1 MTGPSASRPASASLR
16 PLGDRLE
23 LVLGGEWR
31 ITGEPPRWTPPAVA
45 SKPSALVC
53 RLDDAIFWDSSL
65 VFYLTTA
72 RTWCDG
78 QKILFVSDALPAN
91 LIALLAQLDRA
102 VATPRKERAIGM
114 VSLVGIGAQDLV
126 QQFTGISHFVGE
138 CSISIVRLARHPRRF
153 RWKDCLNEMQQ
164 CGAMA
169 LPIVSLVSFLV
180 GVTLAYTAAIIL
192 RLFGGDI
199 WIADLIG
206 LSVTR
211 EMAAV
216 MTGVVLA
223 GRTGA
228 AYAAQLGNMKANE
241 EIDALSTLGVAPV
254 DFLVIPRMLALA
266 LMTPL
271 LALYANLLG
280 ILGGMVIAL
289 SILSI
294 PPTAYWVELVSAV
307 DFSDVTTGL
316 IKASCFGMIIGMSGC
331 LRGLQADRS
340 AAGVGKA
347 ATSAVV
353 TALILMVVA
362 DALFAVI
369 FNILGW

>member
-1 MTGPSASRPASASLR
+1 MPGPTTSRSASATLR

-23 LVLGGEWR
+23 LALGGEWR
-31 ITGEPPRWTPPAVA
+31 ITGNVPRWTPPDSPEKPATVA
-45 SKPSALVC
+45 CQIEEGL
-53 RLDDAIFWDSSL
+53 FWDSSL
-65 VFYLTTA
+65 VFYLSTA
-72 RTWCDG
+72 RAWCAANQVAFETAG
-78 QKILFVSDALPAN
+78 LPAN
-91 LIALLAQLDRA
+91 LLTLLGQLDSA
-102 VATPRKERAIGM
+102 GSTPTKERG
-114 VSLVGIGAQDLV
+114 VGVLSLVGLGAQDLV
-126 QQFTGISHFVGE
+126 AQFTGLAHFVGE
-138 CSISIVRLARHPRRF
+138 CSISAVRLVRNPQLF
-153 RWKDCLNEMQQ
+153 RWKDCLDEMQQ

-199 WIADLIG
+199 WVADLIG

-211 EMAAV
+211 EMGAV

-228 AYAAQLGNMKANE
+228 AYAAHLGNMKANE
-241 EIDALSTLGVAPV
+241 EIDALSTLGVEPV
-254 DFLVIPRMLALA
+254 DFLVVPRMVALA

-280 ILGGMVIAL
+280 ILGGMIIAL

-294 PPTAYWVELVSAV
+294 PPTAYWVELVSIV
-307 DFSDVTTGL
+307 DLSDVTTGL
-316 IKASCFGMIIGMSGC
+316 IKASVFGLIIGMSGC

-340 AAGVGKA
+340 AAGVGRA

-353 TALILMVVA
+353 TAIILMVIA

-369 FNILGW
+369 FNIVGW

>member
-1 MTGPSASRPASASLR
+1 MPGPTTSRPASATLR
-16 PLGDRLE
+16 LLGDRLE
-23 LVLGGEWR
+23 LALGGEWR
-31 ITGEPPRWTPPAVA
+31 ITGDVPRWSPPDSPGKQATL
-45 SKPSALVC
+45 SC
-53 RLDDAIFWDSSL
+53 RIEDGLFWDSSL
-65 VFYLTTA
+65 VFYLSTA
-72 RTWCDG
+72 RAWCTANQTTFDTAG
-78 QKILFVSDALPAN
+78 LPAN
-91 LIALLAQLDRA
+91 LLTLLGQLDSA
-102 VATPRKERAIGM
+102 GTAPTKERG
-114 VSLVGIGAQDLV
+114 VGLLSLVGLGAQDLV
-126 QQFTGISHFVGE
+126 SQFTGLAHFVGE
-138 CSISIVRLARHPRRF
+138 CSISAVRLVRNPRLF
-153 RWKDCLNEMQQ
+153 RWKDCLDEMQQ

-199 WIADLIG
+199 WVADLIG

-211 EMAAV
+211 EMGAV

-228 AYAAQLGNMKANE
+228 AYAAHLGNMKANE
-241 EIDALSTLGVAPV
+241 EIDALSTLGVEPV
-254 DFLVIPRMLALA
+254 DFLVVPRMVALA

-280 ILGGMVIAL
+280 ILGGMIIAL
-289 SILSI
+289 GILSI
-294 PPTAYWVELVSAV
+294 PPTAYWVELVSIV
-307 DFSDVTTGL
+307 DLSDVTTGL
-316 IKASCFGMIIGMSGC
+316 IKASVFGLIIGMSGC

-340 AAGVGKA
+340 AAGVGRA

-353 TALILMVVA
+353 TAIILMVIA

-369 FNILGW
+369 FNIVGW

>member
-1 MTGPSASRPASASLR
+1 MSGPTTSRSASATLR

-23 LVLGGEWR
+23 LALGGEWR
-31 ITGEPPRWTPPAVA
+31 ITGDVPRWTPPDSAG
-45 SKPSALVC
+45 KPAALSC
-53 RLDDAIFWDSSL
+53 RVDEGLFWDSSL
-65 VFYLTTA
+65 VFYLSTA
-72 RTWCDG
+72 RAWCTANQVAFETAG
-78 QKILFVSDALPAN
+78 LPAN
-91 LIALLAQLDRA
+91 LLTLLGQLDSA
-102 VATPRKERAIGM
+102 GPAPTKERGVGIL
-114 VSLVGIGAQDLV
+114 SLVGLGAQDLGA
-126 QQFTGISHFVGE
+126 QFTGLAHFVGE
-138 CSISIVRLARHPRRF
+138 CSISAVRLVRNPRLF
-153 RWKDCLNEMQQ
+153 RWKDCLDEMQQ

-199 WIADLIG
+199 WVADLIG

-211 EMAAV
+211 EMGAV

-228 AYAAQLGNMKANE
+228 AYAAHLGNMKANE
-241 EIDALSTLGVAPV
+241 EIDALSTLGVEPV
-254 DFLVIPRMLALA
+254 DFLVVPRMVALA

-280 ILGGMVIAL
+280 ILGGMIIAL
-289 SILSI
+289 GILSI
-294 PPTAYWVELVSAV
+294 PPTAYWVELVSIV
-307 DFSDVTTGL
+307 DLSDVTTGL
-316 IKASCFGMIIGMSGC
+316 IKASVFGLIIGMSGC

-340 AAGVGKA
+340 AAGVGRA

-353 TALILMVVA
+353 TAIILMVIA

-369 FNILGW
+369 FNIVGW